1 MRTVSSLRARL
12 LLGILVPIAVFI
24 MINSVSLYRQ
34 SLAAATTAYDR
45 TLLASAKTIGEQLD
59 VEGYDEKAQLRAIV
73 PYSALEAFE
82 ADNRSRLFYR
92 VSALNGDLISGFSE
106 LPFWRG
112 RIPDRS
118 AYAALVDFY
127 DAEFR
132 NQPVRVAV
140 LLQPVASAQGRG
152 MAVVQVAETLE
163 LRETLVRKLLLMGVI
178 AGVTVFVVHRATRSV
193 RELGEAIEKRPAD
206 DLSPIDSPDA
216 PRELRPLID
225 ATTEVMGRLQ
235 RLLDHQKRFVRDS
248 AHQLRTPLAVL
259 KAQVQ
264 SARRGDVAPEQA
276 FGEISQT
283 VERATMLANQM
294 LSLAKVEQLRQQ
306 PESVTLDL
314 GEVVR
319 NIVLDLSPLVADK
332 ALDFELA
339 IDEPVAVRAHQWML
353 QELTRNLL
361 HNAIKQSP
369 AGAALSVT
377 VRAVD
382 GDAVLTVR
390 DEGPGISPECGSACS
405 RPSPPAEHIE
415 RLGAGPGDLPRDH
428 ARARWQH
435 RPEQPHGTRQRR
447 TGGRPRRRR
456 APSALAAQF
465 LIYGIYGTSA
475 HRQMALGRPLLQDA
489 VAGRGR
495 NRQEPHPGERRRRQ
509 GLARGQGRRHR
520 DDAPGRADT
529 DRDGARH
536 QRPARS
542 GARRPAAL

>member
-1 MRTVSSLRARL
+1 MTHVSSLRARL
-12 LLGILVPIAVFI
+12 LLGILAPIAVFI
-24 MINSVSLYRQ
+24 VINSVSLYRQ

-59 VEGYDEKAQLRAIV
+59 VEGYDELAQLRAIV

-92 VSALNGDLISGFSE
+92 VSALDGEMVSGFAE

-127 DAEFR
+127 DAQFR

-140 LLQPVASAQGRG
+140 LLQPVASARGRG

-163 LRETLVRKLLLMGVI
+163 LRETLARKLLLDTLWRQLLLMGVI
-178 AGVTVFVVHRATRSV
+178 ALATIFVVQRATRPV
-193 RELGEAIEKRPAD
+193 RELGEAIERRPAD
-206 DLSPIDSPDA
+206 DLSPIDAPDA

-225 ATTEVMGRLQ
+225 ATTQVMGRLQ

-276 FGEISQT
+276 LVEISQT
-283 VERATMLANQM
+283 VERATALANQM

-319 NIVLDLSPLVADK
+319 NMALDLSPLVADK

-339 IDEPVAVRAHQWML
+339 IDRPVRVQAHQWML
-353 QELTRNLL
+353 QELARNLL
-361 HNAIKQSP
+361 HNAIKLSP
-369 AGAALSVT
+369 VGAALSVS
-377 VRAVD
+377 VRPEGD
-382 GDAVLTVR
+382 DAVLTVR
-390 DEGPGISPECGSACS
+390 DCGPGIAPELRQRLFAPFSAGSAS
-405 RPSPPAEHIE
+405 SGSG
-415 RLGAGPGDLPRDH
+415 LGLAICREIVL
-428 ARARWQH
+428 AL
-435 RPEQPHGTRQRR
+435 
-447 TGGRPRRRR
+447 GGRI
-456 APSALAAQF
+456 ALENREERGEPEEQSTQDGAVRIIG
-465 LIYGIYGTSA
+465 L
-475 HRQMALGRPLLQDA
+475 DA
-489 VAGRGR
+489 VVHL
-495 NRQEPHPGERRRRQ
+495 P
-509 GLARGQGRRHR
+509 LSRHN
-520 DDAPGRADT
+520 
-529 DRDGARH
+529 
-536 QRPARS
+536 S
-542 GARRPAAL
+542 